1 MEELTNDELKVLKII
16 LKASYQMIDLLEYDG
31 YQIYN
36 WVDSTIG
43 RDTLY
48 NICEKLNIE
57 L

>member
-1 MEELTNDELKVLKII
+1 MEELTNDELKILKII
-16 LKASYQMIDLLEYDG
+16 LKASYQMIDLLEYND

-36 WVDSTIG
+36 WVDSTIS